1 MFVGLGYRS
10 QWSAGL
16 QGFAVAFVSLKK
28 AVRMAA
34 ATKAKVNGG
43 HGLTSIHRSMS
54 EHRTR
59 VPFIHL
65 NCRLRNWPTA
75 ARILQE
81 NVTATCPIFNAC
93 KLYVA
98 VPFGFQVNT
107 RAPAERTC
115 SKEYYAIFS
124 VAYKL
129 IIGFA
134 AVGIINAVFMQETF
148 KVAASDDKL
157 MMRQKAGT

>member
-1 MFVGLGYRS
+1 MEATAS
-10 QWSAGL
+10 QVSTGARVNTEQGCLYSPELPVKELAYSCSNSA
-16 QGFAVAFVSLKK
+16 
-28 AVRMAA
+28 R
-34 ATKAKVNGG
+34 
-43 HGLTSIHRSMS
+43 
-54 EHRTR
+54 ECDC
-59 VPFIHL
+59 HL
-65 NCRLRNWPTA
+65 SNFQR
-75 ARILQE
+75 
-81 NVTATCPIFNAC
+81 
-93 KLYVA
+93 LYVA
-98 VPFGFQVNT
+98 VPVGFQVNT